1 MSQSS
6 TKQKLQREKVSQFI
20 SLTQSSEKNAVHFLT
35 QYDWKLDVATDA
47 YYTSLDSYSTNSGSG
62 GGSGS
67 SSSGGNKHNS
77 RESSRVTV
85 DKKKLEQIWAVYK
98 GK

>member
-1 MSQSS
+1 MWQ
-6 TKQKLQREKVSQFI
+6 
-20 SLTQSSEKNAVHFLT
+20 H
-35 QYDWKLDVATDA
+35 
-47 YYTSLDSYSTNSGSG
+47 YTSLDSYSTNSGSG
-62 GGSGS
+62 S
-67 SSSGGNKHNS
+67 SSSSGNKHNS